1 MVVHHWS
8 RQKCLTS
15 TSVAGH
21 AYVKLNLGASQALA
35 WLVVLHLG
43 YPPNASLMS
52 FILEGSSQN

>member
-1 MVVHHWS
+1 LVSAEM
-8 RQKCLTS
+8 QCLAS
-15 TSVAGH
+15 TSVVGH
-21 AYVKLNLGASQALA
+21 AYVKLNVGASQALA